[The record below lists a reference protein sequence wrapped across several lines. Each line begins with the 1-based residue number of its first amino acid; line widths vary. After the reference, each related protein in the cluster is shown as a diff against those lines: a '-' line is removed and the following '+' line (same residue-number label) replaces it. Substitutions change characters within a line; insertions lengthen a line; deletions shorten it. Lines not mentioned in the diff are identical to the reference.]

1 MIVYHY
7 ARIDRWTDKSP
18 VTHLMPMSSLDGIL
32 FDGTMGRKAIFAL
45 PEPTPRSWTDN
56 RDFSSH
62 AWDDL
67 KKYMGKMLVEITLDP
82 SDNVMVLDQ
91 AHTYKLYAGGDESI
105 PPPASEEWTRLQ
117 AEIYAR
123 EERYWNSRVPFEQYL
138 ADPSRFSLPEII
150 ILNPI
155 PRERARIS
163 NQQPLIEEVIRG
175 ASESGNIHDA
185 RKLLGQLKLGIP
197 ELQPWI
203 APCEETVRQGRML
216 REQQRSHREAF

>member
-1 MIVYHY
+1 MVVYHY
-7 ARIDRWTDKSP
+7 ARIDRLSRKKP
-18 VTHLMPMSSLDGIL
+18 VEPLMPMSRLDGI
-32 FDGTMGRKAIFAL
+32 FFEGTMGRKATFAL
-45 PEPTPRSWTDN
+45 PEPLPHSWIN
-56 RDFSSH
+56 NQDFPT
-62 AWDDL
+62 AWDAL
-67 KKYMGKMLVEITLDP
+67 KKYMGKMLMEITLEP

-91 AHTYKLYAGGDESI
+91 ALTYDDDETI
-105 PPPASEEWTRLQ
+105 PAPSDREAW
-117 AEIYAR
+117 AR
-123 EERYWNSRVPFEQYL
+123 IEKEHYEKEERYWNSRVPFEQYL